1 MKTGTW
7 NTLLSA
13 GFRPFFAGAA
23 GVAVIWMGLWTG
35 FVLTGTPVYETIR
48 PVLWHGHEMLFGF
61 AMAVIAGFLL
71 TAMQNWTGLKPVT
84 PGQLALLVFLW
95 LAGRLAFAFSG
106 TVPLWL
112 LSLLD
117 LLFLPALLVF
127 VARTL
132 IKAGNRR
139 NYVFIGM
146 LPVFWILNLL
156 LHLEIHQY
164 VFGIAYKT
172 LDTTIFLIVTL
183 LVFMGGRVI
192 PFFTANRLP
201 QAAPRQWPWLNW
213 AATLMTLALI
223 PVYLLTGRED
233 ALIPWL
239 IVAAILNAARLFA
252 WKPWHTWHE
261 PMLWILH
268 LGYAWIPVGLL
279 VLAVQLY
286 GNAFPWSAGV
296 HALMAGAMS
305 TLIIG
310 MITRVTL
317 GHTGRPLVAP
327 VPAVLAFYC
336 ITLAAIVRVITD
348 LFSSPY
354 WVTGAAGILWC
365 LAFLFYALVFIPIL
379 LKPRIEAS

>member
-1 MKTGTW
+1 MNAGTW
-7 NTLLSA
+7 NTLFSA

-23 GVAVIWMGLWTG
+23 GVAVIWMGLWAV
-35 FVLTGTPVYETIR
+35 FLLSGTPAYENIP

-61 AMAVIAGFLL
+61 AMAVLAGFVL

-84 PGQLALLVFLW
+84 PGPLMLLVVIW

-106 TVPLWL
+106 CVPLWL

-117 LLFLPALLVF
+117 LLFLPALLVP

-146 LPVFWILNLL
+146 LPVFWILNVL

-172 LDTTIFLIVTL
+172 LDITVFLVTTL

-201 QAAPRQWPWLNW
+201 DAAPRQWPWLNW
-213 AATLMTLALI
+213 AATLATLVLI
-223 PVYLLTGRED
+223 PVYLLSGRD
-233 ALIPWL
+233 GALIPWL
-239 IVAAILNAARLFA
+239 AVAAVLNAARLIA
-252 WKPWHTWHE
+252 WKPWRTLHE

-268 LGYAWIPVGLL
+268 LGYAWIPVGLIL
-279 VLAVQLY
+279 LTMQLY
-286 GNAFPWSAGV
+286 SGAYPWSAGV
-296 HALMAGAMS
+296 HALMAGAVS
-305 TLIIG
+305 TLILG
-310 MITRVTL
+310 MMARVTL
-317 GHTGRPLVAP
+317 GHTGSPIRASGLIVAGFAFITTAALVRVSAAVLLAP
-327 VPAVLAFYC
+327 VWMSAV
-336 ITLAAIVRVITD
+336 
-348 LFSSPY
+348 
-354 WVTGAAGILWC
+354 AGLLWGT
-365 LAFLFYALVFIPIL
+365 AFLFYLVVYTPVL
-379 LKPRIEAS
+379 LRD